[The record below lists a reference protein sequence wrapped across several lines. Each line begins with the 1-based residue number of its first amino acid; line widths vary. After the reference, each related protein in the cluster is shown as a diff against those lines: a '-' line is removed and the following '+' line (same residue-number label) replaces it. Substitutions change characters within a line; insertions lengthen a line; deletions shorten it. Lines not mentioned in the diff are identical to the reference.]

1 MSIHFLSYFT
11 LLLSV
16 TVKNADFCAQVRHP
30 STQILPFDSG
40 ILPILVIV
48 WTNGLLYI
56 DFTWVFV
63 MLNSNMWI
71 VPWFYER
78 NKKSM
83 KCGCNF
89 VYFLCIWTVI
99 LACNGM
105 LLYKFTKHCQIFQL
119 FCFFLFIYA
128 IIFSF
133 PKMYN
138 IKYAI

>member
-30 STQILPFDSG
+30 STQILSFDSG
-40 ILPILVIV
+40 ILPISVIV

-63 MLNSNMWI
+63 ILNSNMWI
-71 VPWFYER
+71 IPVFYER
-78 NKKSM
+78 NNNPAKY
-83 KCGCNF
+83 GCKF
-89 VYFLCIWTVI
+89 TCFLCIQTVI
-99 LACNGM
+99 SGYSTVF
-105 LLYKFTKHCQIFQL
+105 LYSFAKHCRFFQL

-138 IKYAI
+138 IKYAV

>member
-63 MLNSNMWI
+63 ILNSNMWI
-71 VPWFYER
+71 VQWFYER

-83 KCGCNF
+83 KCSCNF
-89 VYFLCIWTVI
+89 VHFLCIWTAI
-99 LACNGM
+99 LVCNGV

-119 FCFFLFIYA
+119 FSFFLFIYA